1 MIFLDVSLFLIIIR
15 SIFTKEFYAKLQIL
29 DFRYISNFSCNN
41 SLATLIQKD
50 FKEILLYLN

>member
-15 SIFTKEFYAKLQIL
+15 SIFTKEFYAKLQLL
-29 DFRYISNFSCNN
+29 DYRYISNFSCKN
-41 SLATLIQKD
+41 SLATFIQKD

>member
-1 MIFLDVSLFLIIIR
+1 M
-15 SIFTKEFYAKLQIL
+15 QQL

-41 SLATLIQKD
+41 SLATFIQKD